1 MSARKVARR
10 DFLKAGS
17 AAAIGFTAVA
27 LTPQSLFAAPP
38 RDRGI
43 LPLLSVG
50 YAPEI
55 PEPGHSV
62 RLAAADKALLGD
74 PAFISRGARVTIQS
88 FARAER
94 YEGMQGGA
102 GIDVI
107 HPVIGYA
114 PEKYPRFKA
123 WTYSVDKNLDNIAG
137 PIRFTV
143 PVTGTQGLQLVIRRV
158 TFETDEPATES
169 LLPLTLGSE
178 FGALKLQRGVYVIA
192 FREAARDSV
201 PPWTAHS
208 VRSKGGQLVVDTEAF
223 SYAVLTI
230 DYAGGL

>member
-27 LTPQSLFAAPP
+27 LSPESLFAAPL

-50 YAPEI
+50 YAPEA
-55 PEPGHSV
+55 PEAGRSV
-62 RLAAADKALLGD
+62 RLAAADRALLGD
-74 PAFISRGARVTIQS
+74 PAFISRGARVTVQS
-88 FARAER
+88 FARATR
-94 YEGMQGGA
+94 YQGEHGGV

-114 PEKYPRFKA
+114 PEKYPRFRA
-123 WTYSVDKNLDNIAG
+123 WAFSVDKNLDNIGG
-137 PIRFTV
+137 PIRFNV
-143 PVTGTQGLQLVIRRV
+143 PVTGTQGLQFVVRRV
-158 TFETDEPATES
+158 TFDRDEPSTET

-178 FGALKLQRGVYVIA
+178 FGKMKLQRGVYVLA
-192 FREAARDSV
+192 FRESAGDSV
-201 PPWTAHS
+201 PPWSAHS
-208 VRSKGGQLVVDTEAF
+208 VKSKGGSLVVDTESF
-223 SYAVLTI
+223 SYAVVTI
-230 DYAGGL
+230 DYAS